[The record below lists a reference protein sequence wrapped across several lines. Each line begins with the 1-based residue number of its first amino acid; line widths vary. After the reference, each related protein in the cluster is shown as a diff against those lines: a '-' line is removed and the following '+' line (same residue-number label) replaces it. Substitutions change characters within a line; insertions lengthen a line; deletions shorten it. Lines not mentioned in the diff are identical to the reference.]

1 MEEFMMF
8 FSVILIIFGVLQI
21 ILFFKIWGMTNNV
34 KELKDLY
41 AIRSKELS
49 SSINALASVM
59 KDSNCHKDNKPVKE
73 KKESIRTELVETC
86 NIKTEAP
93 IQELPIIDEN
103 SDEYKQ
109 RLRKWKVLKGKGF
122 TEQAIREYLEYT
134 KRDMD
139 AAIEFINSL

>member
-8 FSVILIIFGVLQI
+8 FSVILIIFGVLQV

-41 AIRSKELS
+41 AVRSKELS

-59 KDSNCHKDNKPVKE
+59 KDSNCHKDNVKE
-73 KKESIRTELVETC
+73 KKESTRTEIVETC
-86 NIKTEAP
+86 NVKTEAP

-122 TEQAIREYLEYT
+122 TEQAIREYIEYT

>member
-41 AIRSKELS
+41 ATRSKELS
-49 SSINALASVM
+49 SSINALTSIM
-59 KDSNCHKDNKPVKE
+59 KDLSYHKDNEPAKE
-73 KKESIRTELVETC
+73 KKESIRTEIVETC
-86 NIKTEAP
+86 NIKTEVP

-122 TEQAIREYLEYT
+122 TEQAIREYIEYT

-139 AAIEFINSL
+139 SAIKYINSL

>member
-1 MEEFMMF
+1 MMF

-41 AIRSKELS
+41 AVRSKELS

-59 KDSNCHKDNKPVKE
+59 KDSNCHKDNKPVEE
-73 KKESIRTELVETC
+73 KKESISTKLVETC
-86 NIKTEAP
+86 NVKTEAP